1 MAKKKENMELL
12 EEIVK
17 GTGKYHETQI
27 EGLQRPIYLRPL
39 SSAELLELQAL
50 EKRGMKATL
59 NLEGMLDMT
68 PKQRRA
74 SVKDQMQSFQQEF
87 DFEKALK
94 MRMEV
99 RFKAISYSMDV
110 DEDYV
115 KKLPPEIV
123 KKIFEKVVEV
133 SGLTEDDLDA
143 ISEFR

>member
-1 MAKKKENMELL
+1 MAKMKENMELL

-17 GTGKYHETQI
+17 GTEKYHEIQI
-27 EGLQRPIYLRPL
+27 EGLSKPIYLRPL

>member
-1 MAKKKENMELL
+1 
-12 EEIVK
+12 
-17 GTGKYHETQI
+17 
-27 EGLQRPIYLRPL
+27 
-39 SSAELLELQAL
+39 
-50 EKRGMKATL
+50 
-59 NLEGMLDMT
+59 
-68 PKQRRA
+68 
-74 SVKDQMQSFQQEF
+74 
-87 DFEKALK
+87 

-110 DEDYV
+110 DEDHV

>member
-1 MAKKKENMELL
+1 MAKMKENMELL

-17 GTGKYHETQI
+17 GTGKYHEIQI
-27 EGLQRPIYLRPL
+27 EGLPRPIYLRPL

-68 PKQRRA
+68 PQQRRA